1 MLTTRAG
8 RAWLTALAVI
18 TILAVG
24 VVLLMNSGS
33 KGDDANRSEAAPTA
47 DAGGVQVV
55 RDSSHRLN
63 DLPDP
68 KVTLVEFLD
77 FECEGCRAAYPLV
90 EELRNQY
97 GDRVEF
103 VIRYFPLSGHF
114 NGERAARAVEAAAQ
128 QGQLE
133 AMYRKMYETQSEWGE
148 QRVPAD
154 DVFRGFA
161 TDLNLDMAAFDAAYN
176 DPATLERIRVDQQ
189 DGEKLGVMGTPTFFV
204 NGQQIALRRAEDL
217 RTAVEDALQNTP

>member
-1 MLTTRAG
+1 M
-8 RAWLTALAVI
+8 TAFAVV
-18 TILAVG
+18 TIVAVA
-24 VVLLMNSGS
+24 VVLLITR
-33 KGDDANRSEAAPTA
+33 GDNDDRRAAPAPSGTA
-47 DAGGVQVV
+47 DTGAAQVV
-55 RDSSHRLN
+55 RDSSHRLT
-63 DLPDP
+63 DPPDP
-68 KVTLVEFLD
+68 EATLVEFLD

-90 EELRNQY
+90 EELRTEY

-103 VIRYFPLSGHF
+103 VLRYFPLSGHF

-133 AMYRKMYETQSEWGE
+133 AMYRKMFDTQAEWGE

-161 TDLNLDMAAFDAAYN
+161 ADLGLDMTAFEAAYN
-176 DPATLERIRVDQQ
+176 DPATLERIRVDQR
-189 DGEKLGVMGTPTFFV
+189 DGEMLGVMGTPTFFV

-217 RTAVEDALQNTP
+217 RAAVEDALR

>member
-24 VVLLMNSGS
+24 VVLLTNSGS

-133 AMYRKMYETQSEWGE
+133 AMYRKMYETQSAWGE

-161 TDLNLDMAAFDAAYN
+161 TDLDLDMAAFDAAYN

>member
-33 KGDDANRSEAAPTA
+33 KGDDANRSEAAPA

>member
-1 MLTTRAG
+1 MLKTRAG
-8 RAWLTALAVI
+8 RAWLTAFAVV
-18 TILAVG
+18 TIVAVA
-24 VVLLMNSGS
+24 VVLLITR
-33 KGDDANRSEAAPTA
+33 GDNDDRRAAPAPSGTA
-47 DAGGVQVV
+47 DTGAAQVV
-55 RDSSHRLN
+55 RDSSHRLT
-63 DLPDP
+63 DPPDP
-68 KVTLVEFLD
+68 EATLVEFLD

-90 EELRNQY
+90 EELRTEY

-103 VIRYFPLSGHF
+103 VLRYFPLSGHF

-133 AMYRKMYETQSEWGE
+133 AMYRKMFDTQAEWGE

-161 TDLNLDMAAFDAAYN
+161 ADLGLDMTAFEAAYN
-176 DPATLERIRVDQQ
+176 DPATLERIRVDQR
-189 DGEKLGVMGTPTFFV
+189 DGEGLGVMGTPTFFV

-217 RTAVEDALQNTP
+217 RAAVEDALR